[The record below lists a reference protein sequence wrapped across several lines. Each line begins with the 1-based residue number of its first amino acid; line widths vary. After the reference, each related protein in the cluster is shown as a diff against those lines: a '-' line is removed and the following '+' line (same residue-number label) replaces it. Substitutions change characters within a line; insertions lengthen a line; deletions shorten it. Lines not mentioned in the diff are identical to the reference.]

1 MNGKCAARSR
11 RRILDVLTV
20 LCALA
25 LVPLLVVAAAEENEE
40 KKGFDHSKWA
50 DFLKEHV
57 EDGWVDYAA
66 IKKDTSQLRAYLAD
80 LAKADLKKL
89 GRNEQIALYVNAYN
103 AFTVK
108 LITEYYPRIK
118 SIKDIPDGIF
128 SRKRW
133 KHKRW
138 AIGRRTYSLSEIEHD
153 VLRSKFKDP
162 RVHYA
167 LNCASISCPPLR
179 GEPYEGEKLGEQLD
193 GAAKAFQINPQ
204 GLRLARA
211 QRIVYLS
218 RIHDWYREDFEEAA
232 GSVLRYVAQYAP
244 RETAEFLLA
253 NEKNREIRY
262 MDYDWRL
269 NDVKNGP
276 HDEQED
282 PERKS

>member
-1 MNGKCAARSR
+1 MR
-11 RRILDVLTV
+11 V
-20 LCALA
+20 
-25 LVPLLVVAAAEENEE
+25 EE
-40 KKGFDHSKWA
+40 KKGFDHSRWA
-50 DFLKEHV
+50 DVLKEHV

-66 IKKDTSQLRAYLAD
+66 IKKDTSQLSAYLAD
-80 LAKADLKKL
+80 LARADLRKL
-89 GRNEQIALYVNAYN
+89 DRNEQIALYVNAYN

-108 LITEYYPRIK
+108 LIIEYYPRLK

-138 AIGRRTYSLSEIEHD
+138 VIGGRTYSLSEIEHD

-179 GEPYEGEKLGEQLD
+179 GEPYEGERIDKQLD
-193 GAAKAFQINPQ
+193 AAAKAFQINPK
-204 GLRLARA
+204 GLRLDRAR
-211 QRIVYLS
+211 RIMYLS
-218 RIHDWYREDFEEAA
+218 RIYDWYRKDFEEAA

-253 NEKNREIRY
+253 NEKDLEIRY
-262 MDYDWRL
+262 MDYDWLL
-269 NDVKNGP
+269 NDMKNRP
-276 HDEQED
+276 
-282 PERKS
+282 PEEREAPEEES